1 MPILHE
7 CEIRPHPKGVE
18 VANFVS
24 LKKLTSIFG
33 GTQLVETVTAL
44 ENSGEIPASRR
55 FLSGAL
61 FKKGWPISEVPL
73 IGEKIGYFK
82 KFSEPVALS
91 VFTTKGG
98 VLKSTLAL
106 NIARTAALHGLKT
119 CVVGLDIQ
127 GDVTTAL
134 GYDNQLD
141 EEEDLQSILNKL
153 NSIKGLSDYF
163 NNRYRLHEVIEQTDI
178 PNLFLIPETP
188 ELAALNDSLSNINRR
203 EYWLR
208 DKVITPLKEH
218 FDLIIMDCSPNWNKL
233 TTNALVAC
241 DILVSPLE
249 CKINNFRNFKVFKH
263 FLQQFRSDMGI
274 EFSTFFIPTK
284 FNPNRRL
291 GQDIC
296 KWYQQNVPNCSV
308 QTVKES
314 IIGEEATALNI
325 SVIEHAAGKVQGKE
339 MISLMKELHQAVE
352 VALKARSA
360 SNRFEPRND
369 LNNSARV

>member
-1 MPILHE
+1 MAQFL
-7 CEIRPHPKGVE
+7 
-18 VANFVS
+18 S
-24 LKKLTSIFG
+24 LKKIAHLFG
-33 GTQLVETVTAL
+33 DANLADTIL
-44 ENSGEIPASRR
+44 ELESQGQIPQSRR

-61 FKKGWPISEVPL
+61 FKKGWPITEVPQ

-82 KFSEPVALS
+82 SLGRPLALS

-134 GYDNQLD
+134 GFDNQLD
-141 EEEDLQSILNKL
+141 EEEDLQAILTKL

-163 NNRYRLHEVIEQTDI
+163 NNRFRLHEVIVQTDI

-188 ELAALNDSLSNINRR
+188 ELAALNDSLANINRR

-208 DKVITPLKEH
+208 DKVVTPLKEH

-241 DILVSPLE
+241 DLLISPLE

-274 EFSTFFIPTK
+274 NFNTFFVPTK

-291 GQDIC
+291 GIDIC
-296 KWYQQNVPNCSV
+296 QWYQQNVPNCSK

-325 SVIEHAAGKVQGKE
+325 SVIEHAAGKPAAKE
-339 MISLMKELHQAVE
+339 MIGLMKELHLVMEKTINQ
-352 VALKARSA
+352 KTDTSIA
-360 SNRFEPRND
+360 SKQYDFLSCER
-369 LNNSARV
+369 

>member
-1 MPILHE
+1 M
-7 CEIRPHPKGVE
+7 
-18 VANFVS
+18 
-24 LKKLTSIFG
+24 FG
-33 GTQLVETVTAL
+33 GPHLSEDIINLQEQGL
-44 ENSGEIPASRR
+44 IPAPER

-61 FKKGWPISEVPL
+61 FKKGWPVSELPK

-82 KFSEPVALS
+82 KFKESVAIS

-106 NIARTAALHGLKT
+106 NLARTAALHGLKT

-134 GYDNQLD
+134 GFDNQLGND
-141 EEEDLQSILNKL
+141 DSLEEIVSKL

-163 NNRYRLHEVIEQTDI
+163 NNRYRLHEVIEETDI

-208 DKVITPLKEH
+208 DRVVSQLKEH
-218 FDLIIMDCSPNWNKL
+218 FDLVVMDCSPNWNKL

-241 DILVSPLE
+241 DILLSPLE
-249 CKINNFRNFKVFKH
+249 CKINNFRNLNVFKH
-263 FLQQFRSDMGI
+263 FLNQFKQDMDI
-274 EFSTFFIPTK
+274 DFETIFTPTK

-291 GQDIC
+291 GVDIC
-296 KWYQQNVPNCSV
+296 NWYRDNVKGCTENSV
-308 QTVKES
+308 RES
-314 IIGEEATALNI
+314 IVCEEATALNK
-325 SVIEHAAGKVQGKE
+325 SVIEHAAGKPQANE
-339 MISLMKELHQAVE
+339 MISLMTEIHGRIESYLEE
-352 VALKARSA
+352 VKSCAPYTQKTGSEFKHLFDREV
-360 SNRFEPRND
+360 RP
-369 LNNSARV
+369 